1 MRHAKPN
8 GHHLQYWVHGWE
20 AGLARTGSPRSPTD
34 QTVGDRDDPARSRI
48 DLQATTLLLVGDDLG
63 DQRLFEEQLRG
74 AGLRSRVVTA
84 GSAAEALDILDTQDE
99 VDLVLLD
106 LDLPDSQGLAT
117 IDRVTAGA
125 DGIPVI
131 VLTGQAD
138 DPELAVSALRRG
150 AHDHLVKGRSGSSE
164 LVRAIRYAIER
175 HDLQR
180 RSSAQLLHQ
189 AALHQ
194 LEIASTTT
202 ADLQAFAQSAASAL
216 RVGLSARRVTIRL
229 AAVSLSGPVL
239 AAATEPSVDDEPHP
253 ADDGDEVTEV
263 ALTGAGGDLGS
274 LMVAMP
280 SDEPLTTDQRRFLTT
295 ATASIVARVERIA
308 ASTALTARTRQ
319 LGTVQRVAEQLQ
331 RTQDPESAV
340 ATVASE
346 LATGAHLTGRGGVH
360 VDVDGH
366 TVDAGA
372 TDSSPQTVLEA
383 PVTVRGEDLGV
394 VQLLRHDGA
403 PWGPEERTMLDG
415 VTAQLSTWWALSR
428 ADQEHRRDLDR
439 IVQLMET
446 APVGLALVG
455 ADGRIQFANDAA
467 LDLVGAADVEQFPWQ
482 FDDAGKAALDTTLS
496 AIADVRRTGSTVR
509 DVKVGLQQPDG
520 TERVL
525 SVNASPLTP
534 SPAGRGMAISMSDVT
549 TERRRAV
556 LLETALDREQQSAE
570 ELRRVGELKDGFLRA
585 VSHELRTPLAS
596 IFGFTETLRDHGRD
610 LDGDQQRG
618 MLDRLHINAQRL
630 ALLLEDLLDVGRLT
644 AGVRS
649 APHRREVDL
658 AELVGAIIDLLPPEG
673 RTIEV
678 DLEPTVAHV
687 EPTKVER
694 IVHNL
699 LGNVVRHTPAGT
711 TARVR
716 TRRDGDVAILVVE
729 DDGPGIPATERE
741 QMFEPFVQGPHA
753 STAASPGTGVGLSL
767 VRQFVDLHGGTVE
780 VDEAPSGGAR
790 FTVSFPDP

>member
-1 MRHAKPN
+1 MATT
-8 GHHLQYWVHGWE
+8 E
-20 AGLARTGSPRSPTD
+20 SPRSPTGR
-34 QTVGDRDDPARSRI
+34 TVGNEDAPSRGGI
-48 DLQATTLLLVGDDLG
+48 DLQGVTLLLVEDDLG
-63 DQRLFEEQLRG
+63 DQRLFQEQLRG
-74 AGLRSRVVTA
+74 GGLGPQVVTA
-84 GSAAEALDILDTQDE
+84 GSAAEALTALGTNDE
-99 VDLVLLD
+99 IDLVLLD
-106 LDLPDSQGLAT
+106 LGLPDSQGLET
-117 IDRVTAGA
+117 VDRVTAGA
-125 DGIPVI
+125 NGVPVI
-131 VLTGQAD
+131 VLTGQSD

-150 AHDHLVKGRSGSSE
+150 AHDYLVKGRTGASE
-164 LVRAIRYAIER
+164 LARAIRYAIER
-175 HDLQR
+175 HDLQQ

-194 LEIASTTT
+194 LEIAGTTA
-202 ADLQAFAQSAASAL
+202 ADLQALVQSATSAL
-216 RVGLSARRVTIRL
+216 RVGLAAQRVTIHVT
-229 AAVSLSGPVL
+229 ATSLSG
-239 AAATEPSVDDEPHP
+239 AAVATAVEPSLGDGLQG
-253 ADDGDEVTEV
+253 ADDDDEVTEV
-263 ALTGAGGDLGS
+263 ILTGAGGELGT
-274 LMVAMP
+274 LRVALP
-280 SDEPLTTDQRRFLTT
+280 SDQPLSTDQRRFLAT
-295 ATASIVARVERIA
+295 ATASIVARVERIV

-331 RTQDPESAV
+331 RTQDPEAAV
-340 ATVASE
+340 ATVASL
-346 LATGAHLTGRGGVH
+346 LAAGAHLTDLGGVH
-360 VDVDGH
+360 VEVDGH
-366 TVDAGA
+366 TVSTGT
-372 TDSSPQTVLEA
+372 TDSSPQAVLEA
-383 PVTVRGEDLGV
+383 LVTVRGEDLGV
-394 VQLLRHDGA
+394 VRLLRDDGA

-428 ADQEHRRDLDR
+428 ADQEHRRNLDR

-455 ADGRIQFANDAA
+455 ASGQVQFANAAA
-467 LDLVGAADVEQFPWQ
+467 LDLVGAGSVEQFPWR
-482 FDDAGKAALDTTLS
+482 FDGEGETALDTSLT
-496 AIADVRRTGSTVR
+496 AVARVRRTGSPVR
-509 DVKVGLQQPDG
+509 DVKVGLPRPDG

-525 SVNASPLTP
+525 SVNASPLAP

-556 LLETALDREQQSAE
+556 LLETALDHEQQSAE

-596 IFGFTETLRDHGRD
+596 IFGFTETLRDHARD
-610 LDGDQQRG
+610 LDAEQQRG
-618 MLDRLHINAQRL
+618 MLERLHTNAQRL
-630 ALLLEDLLDVGRLT
+630 ALLLEDLLDVGRIT

-649 APHRREVDL
+649 APHRREIDL
-658 AELVGAIIDLLPPEG
+658 AVLVTAIIDLLPPEG

-678 DLEPTVAHV
+678 DLEPTPAHV

-711 TARVR
+711 TARVI
-716 TRRDGDVAILVVE
+716 TRRQGDAAVLVVE
-729 DDGPGIPATERE
+729 DDGPGIPTAERE

>member
-1 MRHAKPN
+1 M
-8 GHHLQYWVHGWE
+8 
-20 AGLARTGSPRSPTD
+20 ARTGSPQPPTD
-34 QTVGDRDDPARSRI
+34 QAIGKRDDSARSGI
-48 DLQATTLLLVGDDLG
+48 DLHEATLLLVEDDLG

-74 AGLRSRVVTA
+74 GGLRSRVLTA
-84 GSAAEALDILDTQDE
+84 GSAAEALGILDTHGE
-99 VDLVLLD
+99 IDLVLLD
-106 LDLPDSQGLAT
+106 LGLPDSEGLET

-138 DPELAVSALRRG
+138 DPELAVNALRRG
-150 AHDHLVKGRSGSSE
+150 AHDYLVKGRSGASE
-164 LVRAIRYAIER
+164 LARAIRYAIER
-175 HDLQR
+175 HDLQE

-194 LEIASTTT
+194 LQTASTTAT
-202 ADLQAFAQSAASAL
+202 DLQAFVQSAADAL
-216 RVGLSARRVTIRL
+216 RVGLAARRVTIRL
-229 AAVSLSGPVL
+229 AAASLSAPAV
-239 AAATEPSVDDEPHP
+239 ATVIEPSLADEPHLA
-253 ADDGDEVTEV
+253 ADSDEVTELT
-263 ALTGAGGDLGS
+263 LTGAGGDLGT
-274 LMVAMP
+274 LTVAMP
-280 SDEPLTTDQRRFLTT
+280 SDEPLTTDQRRFLAA
-295 ATASIVARVERIA
+295 ATASVVARIERIV

-331 RTQDPESAV
+331 RTQDPETAV
-340 ATVASE
+340 STVASE
-346 LATGAHLTGRGGVH
+346 LATGAHLTEHGGVH

-366 TVDAGA
+366 TVDAGT
-372 TDSSPQTVLEA
+372 TDTSPQAVLEA
-383 PVTVRGEDLGV
+383 PVTVRGDDLGV

-455 ADGRIQFANDAA
+455 ADGRIQFANATA
-467 LDLVGAADVEQFPWQ
+467 LELVGAASVEQFPWR
-482 FDDAGKAALDTTLS
+482 FDDEGEALLDTALS
-496 AIADVRRTGSTVR
+496 AVAGVRRTGNAVR
-509 DVKVGLQQPDG
+509 DVRVGLPQPDG

-525 SVNASPLTP
+525 SVNASPLAP

-570 ELRRVGELKDGFLRA
+570 ELRRVSELKDGFLRA

-596 IFGFTETLRDHGRD
+596 IFGFTETLRDHGPD
-610 LDGDQQRG
+610 LDSDQRRG
-618 MLDRLHINAQRL
+618 MLERLHTNAQRL
-630 ALLLEDLLDVGRLT
+630 AVLLEDLLDVGRIT

-658 AELVGAIIDLLPPEG
+658 AELVTAIIDLMPPEG
-673 RTIEV
+673 RRIEV
-678 DLEPTVAHV
+678 DVEPTVAHV
-687 EPTKVER
+687 EPSKVER

-711 TARVR
+711 TAWVR

-729 DDGPGIPATERE
+729 DDGPGIPEAERE